1 MIILLTVSAVLSK
14 KTKNA
19 GVAQLAEQLTCNQ
32 QVGGSIPL
40 ASSIKSLPNRGVEQ
54 LVARRAHNPKARGSS
69 PLPATKKPI
78 SADVAQSA
86 ERILGKDKVTGSIP
100 VISSIIKYHNM
111 AA

>member
-1 MIILLTVSAVLSK
+1 MTYLCTRKSDKEPPLMRPVGLEAVAL
-14 KTKNA
+14 
-19 GVAQLAEQLTCNQ
+19 
-32 QVGGSIPL
+32 GSGRKRKRAWKIY
-40 ASSIKSLPNRGVEQ
+40 RGMEQ